1 MQREAHQG
9 DEEEALSAP
18 DPFDLP
24 DDAWLE
30 PRAFR
35 ESHTSKGFPRG
46 VAVHSLSDSGEEGSA
61 SQGAAPGAPARPR
74 APPAKRPFER
84 GEVVEAEVHPPPLQ
98 RRRPQ
103 AAQQEQRRIV
113 LRPAAKGAAPAT
125 DSAPLRVPRQPVLP
139 ERSRPQRVV
148 PEAVDGELEGEAR
161 QARTRTRSPKPKVS
175 TTSSPP
181 PVPKKVPP
189 ADKKGIPY
197 KAAPRVAPKA
207 SPKADFKG
215 PPHALFVNK
224 VQGGEGAAT
233 RAPSKPPPAQ
243 VTGHRTK
250 QAYHKWAQEAR
261 AEEEEAEAQAAAQGA
276 ASSSRP
282 ARVLATRT
290 EATIVFDW
298 HQVLDKAWVENKQA
312 TWSTAR
318 GSHGHFEPA
327 FTDAL
332 RAFVLEHLPVCI
344 AILSFCSRASA
355 EWYEVHFLREAVD
368 QLHAVLPSSTRVRFG
383 QTFARTGPEG
393 KAQQLSQIDPPVSVV
408 IDDNKWICK
417 ECRKTGALVVQ
428 ASKGGD
434 VDQLLYELDEAS
446 RLIKEVGR
454 DNLPRARKLE
464 ARELLYEA

>member
-1 MQREAHQG
+1 M
-9 DEEEALSAP
+9 
-18 DPFDLP
+18 
-24 DDAWLE
+24 
-30 PRAFR
+30 
-35 ESHTSKGFPRG
+35 
-46 VAVHSLSDSGEEGSA
+46 
-61 SQGAAPGAPARPR
+61 
-74 APPAKRPFER
+74 
-84 GEVVEAEVHPPPLQ
+84 
-98 RRRPQ
+98 
-103 AAQQEQRRIV
+103 
-113 LRPAAKGAAPAT
+113 
-125 DSAPLRVPRQPVLP
+125 
-139 ERSRPQRVV
+139 
-148 PEAVDGELEGEAR
+148 
-161 QARTRTRSPKPKVS
+161 
-175 TTSSPP
+175 
-181 PVPKKVPP
+181 
-189 ADKKGIPY
+189 
-197 KAAPRVAPKA
+197 
-207 SPKADFKG
+207 
-215 PPHALFVNK
+215 NK

-276 ASSSRP
+276 ASST
-282 ARVLATRT
+282 ARVLASRT

-298 HQVLDKAWVENKQA
+298 HQVLDKAWVENTQA
-312 TWSTAR
+312 SWSTAR

-368 QLHAVLPSSTRVRFG
+368 QLHAVLPSSTRVRYG

-393 KAQQLSQIDPPVSVV
+393 KAQQLSQIDPPASVV
-408 IDDNKWICK
+408 IDDNKQICR
-417 ECRKTGALVVQ
+417 ECRKTSALVVQ
-428 ASKGGD
+428 ASKGGG

-454 DNLPRARKLE
+454 DNLPRARRLE